1 MRPMKRTLA
10 TVLCAVT
17 LTAAA
22 GAGDVLS
29 DLKIS
34 KKDAASETVQS
45 LAGGHVNTWRVRSVF
60 KAASPAMRT
69 ALVEQT
75 LTWTKAYVNSP
86 QFAKDYAAYREQAK
100 PQPPEHTQT
109 VDEELAQNKKER
121 DEQLAEAKKNA
132 AEMPAE
138 YKKIA
143 EEGYKAA
150 AAAMKQMDTPEF
162 RKMERDGIVMQRKQE
177 QENYEEQ
184 VARWEEQYPADPK
197 ELVKARL
204 EQFLDT
210 TEDVDFDAK
219 LNGRRFADSRYE
231 RKPQEWKL
239 AYRAGKEPVEKA
251 RAFAESWLK
260 EL

>member
-1 MRPMKRTLA
+1 MKRMLGA
-10 TVLCAVT
+10 VLCAVT
-17 LTAAA
+17 LSAV
-22 GAGDVLS
+22 GGGDVLS

-45 LAGGHVNTWRVRSVF
+45 LAGGQVNTWRVRSVF
-60 KAASPAMRT
+60 KAASPATRA

-75 LTWTKAYVNSP
+75 LIWTKAYVSSP

-100 PQPPEHTQT
+100 PQPPERTQT
-109 VDEELAQNKKER
+109 VDEELAERRKER
-121 DEQLAEAKKNA
+121 EEQLAEAKKNV

-138 YKKIA
+138 YRKIA

-150 AAAMKQMDTPEF
+150 AASMKQMDTPEF

-177 QENYEEQ
+177 DENHEEAL
-184 VARWEEQYPADPK
+184 ARWEEEYPADPK

-204 EQFLDT
+204 EQFLEA

-219 LNGRRFADSRYE
+219 LNGRKFASAQYE

-251 RAFAESWLK
+251 RAFAEAWLK